1 MLLEMLVGF
10 DRRRNPAAGL
20 LYSAASDFGRS
31 LGSLGRSLGNLCAE
45 IASSC
50 DTPSTPSPS
59 PTSSYASYAT
69 SKPLLALTASGEVVD
84 VSGTSVRPSRAGLN
98 YSKMKPRTI
107 PDYAGSVRSAVAEL
121 GKKYKAQQLAV
132 REIKA
137 RIESH
142 ERINLDDLNR
152 EINELQVE
160 IDNCLSSED
169 ELLRQRQSYREEG
182 LLRNV
187 FVHGLAQHSLSS
199 QIGQLREKRN
209 SLTFKQSER
218 KALIAKRNSF
228 DFEAQ
233 RDLLKRQGEKLAEI
247 GRDYQRQKGG
257 LDEFDSAMEG
267 CIARL
272 SDKARRLNVEIEKY
286 KSLSRYVTRLNAAA
300 NAYERRRVHQEC
312 EANFGDGRVGLL
324 CNRMRSKIRSMT
336 ASYDQQVRQTADR
349 ARAIWASVRLSF

>member
-199 QIGQLREKRN
+199 QIGQLREKRE
-209 SLTFKQSER
+209 SLVTKQSELQ
-218 KALIAKRNSF
+218 ALIAKRNSF
-228 DFEAQ
+228 DFAAQ
-233 RDLLKRQGEKLAEI
+233 EGLLKKQEEKLNGI
-247 GRDYQRQKGG
+247 KQDYQRQKER
-257 LDEFDSAMEG
+257 LDGFDLEIQG

-272 SDKARRLNVEIEKY
+272 SDTTRRLNGEIGKY
-286 KSLSRYVTRLNAAA
+286 NALSRYEAMLNAASSRDA
-300 NAYERRRVHQEC
+300 KRRVHQEC

-324 CNRMRSKIRSMT
+324 RNRVLSRIRRLSV
-336 ASYDQQVRQTADR
+336 SYDKQVRQAADR
-349 ARAIWASVRLSF
+349 ARAIWASARSCP